1 MELLWFYIAL
11 VLAISDV
18 LHTTLM
24 WKVFNNFYII
34 LGGLIYQSVDT
45 AWKTWL
51 VHELMEAG
59 FHFIVLTLVFL
70 SPEIGLL
77 AAFIHFVID
86 ISHTILIPHLGEPA
100 HRALHF
106 VIESIFFIAIYGL

>member
-1 MELLWFYIAL
+1 MELLWFYIAIM
-11 VLAISDV
+11 LAVSDI
-18 LHTTLM
+18 LHSTLM
-24 WKVFNNFYII
+24 WKILNNFYII
-34 LGGLIYQSVDT
+34 LGGLIYQSVNT

-59 FHFIVLTLVFL
+59 FHFIVLSVVFL

-86 ISHTILIPHLGEPA
+86 VGHTVFIPHLNEPA

-106 VIESIFFIAIYGL
+106 LIESLFFISIYGL